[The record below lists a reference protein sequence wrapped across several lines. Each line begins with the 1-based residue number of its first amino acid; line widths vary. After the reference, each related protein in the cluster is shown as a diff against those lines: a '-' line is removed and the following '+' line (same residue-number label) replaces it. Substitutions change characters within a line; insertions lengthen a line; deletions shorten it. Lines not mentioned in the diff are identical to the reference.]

1 MADLTNLI
9 AAGPPRWDTD
19 YFSRILD
26 QTQRG
31 RDDEFTQRNRDL
43 WKNGVPMKGEEPDWG
58 RAMMELMRAGGAG
71 SVQNAVGLSGLQ
83 TLNEPSL
90 LGPSGQQSGGGG
102 LGGDAK
108 AIASIESAGS
118 GDYSAQGP
126 VTKTGD
132 RAHGKYGVMG
142 VNVGPWTQE
151 VTGRAMTPEEFRQ
164 NPQVQ
169 DAVFKQK
176 FGEYTQKTGSPQKAA
191 LMWFTGGAGPDALR
205 KQDQLGTT
213 GAGYLQKFV
222 QNGGGGAAPQSNL
235 MSGFVPPRWVGREL
249 ELARGLLRQE
259 ERLDARKPGSGKAAG
274 EAARAIIRSF
284 EQNAEE
290 ERKRESTRQK
300 EGGERETKAFESLLP
315 RAEKSKEDADKAAQN
330 IRAIH
335 ESRALIDQG
344 IFSGADAEIKLG
356 MSKIAATLG
365 IPSDKAA
372 NTEAFMTAAGQ
383 QVVSI
388 IGAFGSG
395 SGISSTDREYA
406 AKMAAGNVKLEE
418 KALRFIMDMN
428 EKVARAKI
436 GRHNQLIGKF
446 GKASKTFKGEVEST
460 YGVDDPGT
468 YKAPQKQAKG
478 TQDDPIKGIKTPEEA
493 MALGKGKWFVRPNG
507 SLGIVQ

>member
-1 MADLTNLI
+1 MADALDLLI
-9 AAGPPRWDTD
+9 ARGPPQSNFDPSSWIDAYQQGKD
-19 YFSRILD
+19 YKQKNLD
-26 QTQRG
+26 
-31 RDDEFTQRNRDL
+31 RDL
-43 WKNGVPMKGEEPDWG
+43 FKGGLPQRPGGGTDWG
-58 RAMMELMRAGGAG
+58 KAMERVLQTGGTPAIP
-71 SVQNAVGLSGLQ
+71 NAVGLSGLEVM
-83 TLNEPSL
+83 NEPSL

-102 LGGDAK
+102 LGGDAN
-108 AIASIESAGS
+108 AVASIESSNRYDAL
-118 GDYSAQGP
+118 GP

-132 RAHGKYGVMG
+132 QAHGKYGVMG
-142 VNVGPWTQE
+142 VNVGPWTKEVFGREMSKQE
-151 VTGRAMTPEEFRQ
+151 FLQ
-164 NPQVQ
+164 SPQVQ
-169 DAVFKQK
+169 DAVFKHK
-176 FGEYTQKTGSPQKAA
+176 FGQYTQQTGSPQKAA
-191 LMWFTGGAGPDALR
+191 LMWFTGRDDPGAL
-205 KQDQLGTT
+205 KLKDQLGTT
-213 GAGYLQKFV
+213 GAGYLQKFA
-222 QNGGGGAAPQSNL
+222 QNGGGGGQAPQNNL
-235 MSGFVPPRWVGREL
+235 MSGFVPPRWAGREG
-249 ELARGLLRQE
+249 ELASALLRQE

-274 EAARAIIRSF
+274 EAGRAILRNL

-300 EGGERETKAFESLLP
+300 EGLDRESKAFESLLP

-335 ESRALIDQG
+335 ESRAFIDQG

-406 AKMAAGNVKLEE
+406 AKMAAGNVKFEE

-468 YKAPQKQAKG
+468 YKAPQKQ
-478 TQDDPIKGIKTPEEA
+478 
-493 MALGKGKWFVRPNG
+493 GKGEQGAPMEGAQKAPDGNWYVPDPKRPG
-507 SLGIVQ
+507 KYLMVKQ